1 MEKWADYLISEVR
14 YNSQHTHIDQVKIHE
29 DNGDSVGEAK
39 VYTRQAIVDAIN
51 KGVTFFT
58 VYKNNQGTFNKG
70 QKVYVIKVN
79 GVGYIKTVDNKKEAD
94 NLENLPEF

>member
-39 VYTRQAIVDAIN
+39 SLHTLSDC
-51 KGVTFFT
+51 
-58 VYKNNQGTFNKG
+58 
-70 QKVYVIKVN
+70 
-79 GVGYIKTVDNKKEAD
+79 
-94 NLENLPEF
+94 